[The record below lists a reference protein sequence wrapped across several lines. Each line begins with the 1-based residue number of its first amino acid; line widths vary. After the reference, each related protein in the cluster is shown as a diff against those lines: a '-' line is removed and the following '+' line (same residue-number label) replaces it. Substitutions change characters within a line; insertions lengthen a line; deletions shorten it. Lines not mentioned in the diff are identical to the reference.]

1 MFTDWLRK
9 VFKNIVGPIARF
21 LGRIGLSA
29 NGVTILG
36 CLLTVAVSVVI
47 ATGRF
52 RLGGL
57 LLILTTAFDALDG
70 ALAREQGGSTKFGGF
85 LDSVLDRIT
94 DSAILLGI
102 AWWYMGQAGYVEEL
116 LAYVAIVGSMLVSY
130 TRARAEAMDVEC
142 KVGLFT
148 RVERTLVLIA
158 ALILG
163 LVEPALWVLAIGTW
177 LTTIHRMVYVYRQT
191 KGQPVL
197 SGK

>member
-21 LGRIGLSA
+21 LGRMGLSA
-29 NGVTILG
+29 NGLTILG

-57 LLILTTAFDALDG
+57 LLIATTAFDALDG
-70 ALAREQGGSTKFGGF
+70 TLAREQGGSTRFGAF
-85 LDSVLDRIT
+85 LDSVLDRVT
-94 DSAILLGI
+94 DSAILLGV
-102 AWWYMGQAGYVEEL
+102 AWWYMGQAGRIEEM
-116 LAYVAIVGSMLVSY
+116 LAYAAIVGSMLVSY
-130 TRARAEAMDVEC
+130 TRARAEAMNIEC

-148 RVERTLVLIA
+148 RVERTLVIIV
-158 ALILG
+158 ALIVG
-163 LVEPALWVLAIGTW
+163 LVEPALWVLAVGTW
-177 LTTIHRMVYVYRQT
+177 LTTIHRMVHVYQQT
-191 KGQPVL
+191 KRQPAL